1 MVTKGCSN
9 NAYLQP
15 LLHDIIGML
24 RLPSWDT
31 SVMHAYREANRCAD
45 FLARKGQLEP
55 SFEWVLVDNV
65 CPTLGLLLAD
75 DMRGSMLPRSFPL

>member
-1 MVTKGCSN
+1 MGSSLGIKLARQLNLCKAVFELDSKVVVDMVNKGCSD

-45 FLARKGQLEP
+45 FLARKG
-55 SFEWVLVDNV
+55 
-65 CPTLGLLLAD
+65 
-75 DMRGSMLPRSFPL
+75 